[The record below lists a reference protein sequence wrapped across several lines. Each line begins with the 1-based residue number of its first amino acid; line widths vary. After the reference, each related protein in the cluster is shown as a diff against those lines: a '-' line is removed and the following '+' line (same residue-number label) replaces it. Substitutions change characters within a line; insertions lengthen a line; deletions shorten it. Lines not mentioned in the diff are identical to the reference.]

1 MTYEAS
7 YSYPVNDG
15 LTITPG
21 AFLEEI
27 TGAGSGGTTTLI
39 GIFVKSSFSF

>member
-21 AFLEEI
+21 VFIEEKA
-27 TGAGSGGTTTLI
+27 TGTDDLT
-39 GIFVKSSFSF
+39 GIFVKSSFTF